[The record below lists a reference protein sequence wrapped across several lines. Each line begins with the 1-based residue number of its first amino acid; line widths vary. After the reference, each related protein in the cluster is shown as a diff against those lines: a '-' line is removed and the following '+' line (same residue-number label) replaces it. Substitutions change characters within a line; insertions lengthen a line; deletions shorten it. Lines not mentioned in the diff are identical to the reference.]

1 MRRNQPKKV
10 EEYIEIRI
18 SQLKDDMNKA
28 HDEHDKSWYNRII
41 QELNWVKNQHHNCY
55 IEENISSD
63 AVRSNMNNF

>member
-41 QELNWVKNQHHNCY
+41 QELSWVKDTEHNCY
-55 IEENISSD
+55 MSKEIGSD
-63 AVRSNMNNF
+63 ATKLRMNKF